1 MLTNSAKGV
10 YNLLVTDK
18 LQNLFRQR
26 GGYRHPAA
34 PPCEPQVYCMSANNP
49 DKCKRFDSAGS
60 HVRI

>member
-1 MLTNSAKGV
+1 M